1 MLFNEQGFIN
11 IDEVLLHEPSFQNIM
26 EDGIVTD
33 EELAEQSKR
42 VIALL
47 QEAEQRFSA
56 EDLAFIQELFAETNV
71 LSAVYHFHELQN
83 LR

>member
-11 IDEVLLHEPSFQNIM
+11 IDEALLQEPSFQNIM

-33 EELAEQSKR
+33 EELAEQSQR
-42 VIALL
+42 VVALL
-47 QEAEQRFSA
+47 QDAEQRFSP
-56 EDLAFIQELFAETNV
+56 EDLVFIQELFAETNV

-83 LR
+83 LK